1 MINCLRTKQGNVWR
15 RDWLTATTTIFIES
29 RTWTR
34 ITWREFVNLAQN
46 LPVLVRDY
54 WSERIVEGHYEYF
67 KCSIII
73 DGIWTSK
80 TVKVTMTGETVKK
93 AGRDIE
99 PIKGEQLIG
108 QRKRNHN

>member
-1 MINCLRTKQGNVWR
+1 MINCLRTKEGNVWR

-54 WSERIVEGHYEYF
+54 WYGRIVEGHVYNGEGHTRTV
-67 KCSIII
+67 
-73 DGIWTSK
+73 DWT
-80 TVKVTMTGETVKK
+80 KK
-93 AGRDIE
+93 AEPQLEAVRNKLRSLTNQE
-99 PIKGEQLIG
+99 VVKPIKKESD
-108 QRKRNHN
+108 